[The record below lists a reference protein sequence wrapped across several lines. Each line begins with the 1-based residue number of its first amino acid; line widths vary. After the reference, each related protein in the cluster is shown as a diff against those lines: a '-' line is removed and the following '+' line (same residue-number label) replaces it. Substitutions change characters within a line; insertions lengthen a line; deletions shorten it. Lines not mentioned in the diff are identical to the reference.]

1 MVTMTGE
8 SEQDQTSAPQQE
20 RATGT
25 RQAMPARVG
34 PSGAELWARH
44 LPAAQPNTNA
54 NRERGGHG
62 HEEHTDETIATPGVT
77 PGVSVNPAPTAGTGA
92 GGATGTTGP
101 AAPTAAD
108 TTAWLAAGNS
118 WITGTLLP
126 AMAAEPAGSIGRNT
140 AAYCQGNAID
150 TGRPRVVLE
159 AIVPTHDTDARV
171 TASGQDPTQYKAW
184 AWGSTANISVNVN
197 GLGGY
202 HNGVRIGLV
211 TRRDLAGGTFTQD
224 TVRTFLIHEVQ
235 HDSDHH
241 ESSLEG
247 RGEAKGFDD
256 AAWRWFKTE
265 YRSYWLDT
273 RYDAL
278 STTKQH
284 TDTHAG
290 INGGAVITGKNEKSF
305 ACIKHLW
312 ISGTAYQSIIDAYT
326 GSQRFKDLV
335 HAHNGVDSANATN
348 DPKVDDFVRS
358 ITAHQS
364 TNAHNSWLAMD
375 EAQRATCRSNGE
387 IRRLIQSVWTVT
399 DAYRVPLLGF
409 IDFNF
414 DDEDFRQAQRF
425 TYALYNGDEDT
436 MRSEAGRMGRAR
448 DWLISQPDFRTY
460 ASHYTSFPNNGPG
473 FCMSW
478 NAADVIALL
487 QGSRQRGDFPTD
499 RMAGCFAAGTPV
511 LMADGATRAIE
522 SLEVGD
528 EVLAYDEDA
537 RTIVRR
543 RVSQRHD
550 HPAEATFRVRIAGVA
565 APLIVTAQHRFFV
578 AARREWVRFGELEV
592 GTELF
597 HYDAATREASPRRL
611 EHIEPADTV
620 PVYNLSVDENPSYF
634 VLGILVHNT
643 KMA

>member
-1 MVTMTGE
+1 M
-8 SEQDQTSAPQQE
+8 
-20 RATGT
+20 
-25 RQAMPARVG
+25 
-34 PSGAELWARH
+34 WARH
-44 LPAAQPNTNA
+44 IPAALPNSDA
-54 NRERGGHG
+54 NRERAGDHG
-62 HEEHTDETIATPGVT
+62 HEGHDHTDETIATPGVT
-77 PGVSVNPAPTAGTGA
+77 PGVTVNPAPTTGTGGTAGT
-92 GGATGTTGP
+92 TP

-108 TTAWLAAGNS
+108 TTAWLAAGS
-118 WITGTLLP
+118 TWITGTLLP
-126 AMAAEPAGSIGRNT
+126 AMAAEPEGSIGRNT
-140 AAYCQGNAID
+140 AAYCQGRAIS
-150 TGRPRVVLE
+150 TGSPRVVLE
-159 AIVPTHDTDARV
+159 PIVPTHDTDARV

-211 TRRDLAGGTFTQD
+211 TRRDLAGSTFSQD

-235 HDSDHH
+235 HDADHH
-241 ESSLEG
+241 ESSREG
-247 RGEAKGFDD
+247 RGTEGEGFDD

-278 STTKQH
+278 STTVQH
-284 TDTHAG
+284 TDTHPG

-312 ISGTAYQSIIDAYT
+312 DSGTAYQSIIDAYT
-326 GSQRFKDLV
+326 GNQRFKDLV

-348 DPKVDDFVRS
+348 DPKIDDFVRS

-364 TNAHNSWLAMD
+364 TNAHNSWVAMN
-375 EAQRATCRSNGE
+375 EAQRATCRGNGE
-387 IRRLIQSVWTVT
+387 IRRLIQSVWQIT

-425 TYALYNGDEDT
+425 CFALYNGDEDT

-448 DWLISQPDFRTY
+448 DWLISQPDFRQF
-460 ASHYTSFPNNGPG
+460 ASHYTSFPHNGPG

-487 QGSRQRGDFPTD
+487 QGSRPRGDFPINPQIS
-499 RMAGCFAAGTPV
+499 GCFAAGTPV
-511 LMADGATRAIE
+511 LMADGGTRAIE
-522 SLEVGD
+522 AIAVGD
-528 EVLAYDEDA
+528 EVLAYDESA
-537 RTIVRR
+537 RAVVSRR
-543 RVSQRHD
+543 ITQRHD
-550 HPAEATFRVRIAGVA
+550 HAPEATFRARIAGVA
-565 APLIVTAQHRFFV
+565 APLVVTAQHRFFV
-578 AARREWVRFGELEV
+578 AARREWVRFGELAV

-597 HYDAATREASPRRL
+597 HYDAELREASPRRL
-611 EHIEPADTV
+611 EHVEPAEVV
-620 PVYNLSVDENPSYF
+620 PVYNLSVDQNPSYF
-634 VLGILVHNT
+634 VDGILVHNT